1 MTLELLLQVETNT
14 LVLHQIVE
22 TNTLELLLQVET
34 STLDMVLLLL
44 PVETN
49 TLVLHQIA
57 VTSMLEPLLQ
67 VVTSMLELHQIVETN
82 TLDMVLLPL
91 PLLPT
96 VVMRLILVTSTEELH
111 LTMMTKVTTVTWTII
126 AITTTA
132 VVAVVVVAVVLAART
147 VLPVARTVRC
157 IAVDKVSPPV
167 IMANKSTVPVAQAPG
182 VVNGVELSSAT
193 MRRIKMLQSV
203 TRRAATV
210 AVDQSLINVIMVC
223 G

>member
-1 MTLELLLQVETNT
+1 MVIPMTLELLLQ
-14 LVLHQIVE
+14 
-22 TNTLELLLQVET
+22 
-34 STLDMVLLLL
+34 
-44 PVETN
+44 VETN

-67 VVTSMLELHQIVETN
+67 VVTSMLELHQIVGTNMLELHQIVETN

>member
-1 MTLELLLQVETNT
+1 MVIPMTLELLLQ
-14 LVLHQIVE
+14 
-22 TNTLELLLQVET
+22 
-34 STLDMVLLLL
+34 
-44 PVETN
+44 VETN

-67 VVTSMLELHQIVETN
+67 VVTSMLVLHQIVGTNMLELHQIVETN
-82 TLDMVLLPL
+82 TLDMVLLLLPL